1 MNEKDTQRLN
11 AENNIF
17 MMNIQNN
24 NSPRAETGCSSDFK
38 VLK

>member
-17 MMNIQNN
+17 MMNIQYNCT
-24 NSPRAETGCSSDFK
+24 PRAETGCSSDFK